1 MIKKIVA
8 IVAVITLFSCNNE
21 EVLLPQENVTVLNK
35 IQDHSPIYMFFKTE
49 ENKDNSEKLDTIIEV
64 NRKNSIASTN
74 WVFNIDKRLPLKLV
88 IPEVMNLQEKKK
100 SSSHSKAGTMNV
112 FTYSDSVAKNLAFF
126 PFTDVQFKYRKH
138 FSKFFIKKHAEHF
151 RNYHNFTVN
160 FNKDN
165 KITVDGNDIAREDFI
180 SFIRDFADFTS
191 DGKITMLHLNF
202 DYRLTY
208 EQYIQNK
215 ILVWKATNNDIQIS
229 TFEFVYDEK
238 KLPECNC
245 KL

>member
-1 MIKKIVA
+1 MKKLVA
-8 IVAVITLFSCNNE
+8 IVALMGLFSCNDE
-21 EVLLPQENVTVLNK
+21 EVLLPQESVSVLK
-35 IQDHSPIYMFFKTE
+35 DMTDHSPIYMFFKTE
-49 ENKDNSEKLDTIIEV
+49 ENPDDKEKLDTIIEV
-64 NRKNSIASTN
+64 NRKNSISSTN

-88 IPEVMNLQEKKK
+88 IPELMELQEKKK

-126 PFTDVQFKYRKH
+126 PFTDVQFKYSKH
-138 FSKFFIKKHAEHF
+138 FSKFFIKKHAEHY

-165 KITVDGNDIAREDFI
+165 KITVDGNDISREEFIDFI
-180 SFIRDFADFTS
+180 KEFADFTS

-202 DYRLTY
+202 DNRLTY
-208 EQYIQNK
+208 DQYIQNK
-215 ILVWKATNNDIQIS
+215 ILAWKATNAEIQLS
-229 TFEFVYDEK
+229 SFEFVYDEK
-238 KLPECNC
+238 KLPECGC